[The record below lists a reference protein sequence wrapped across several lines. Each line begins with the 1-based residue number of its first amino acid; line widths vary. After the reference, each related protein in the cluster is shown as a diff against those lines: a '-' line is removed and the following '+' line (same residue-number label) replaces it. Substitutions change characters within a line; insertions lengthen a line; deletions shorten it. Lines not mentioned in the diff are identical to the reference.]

1 MDGETASLETIF
13 PGVSQRMF
21 AHWYSGTLNVPLGE
35 LLEYEHIGYAR
46 VHEETLEIK
55 VERGVVVSQKRRKN
69 TKPLKG
75 QGELFDIPPEAR
87 RPQGE

>member
-1 MDGETASLETIF
+1 
-13 PGVSQRMF
+13 
-21 AHWYSGTLNVPLGE
+21 
-35 LLEYEHIGYAR
+35 

-75 QGELFDIPPEAR
+75 QGELFDIPPELR